1 MKELIKKLTEVSSP
15 SGREDKIRESIITEI
30 KNHVDGYRVDA
41 LGNLIAWKKGVS
53 GKKLLFDAHMDEI
66 GVVVTHVDDNGF
78 LRVEMIG
85 GVSPYVLLGTRIK
98 FETGAV
104 GVVGVEGETGKE
116 YAENMKNLAFDV
128 IYVDIGATN
137 KEDAMKKAPIGTFGT
152 YEATFLDHGKRLV
165 SKAMD
170 DRIAC
175 AILVQVAKELKEPK
189 DDIYFVFS
197 VQEEVGLVGASVA
210 AYDIKPDMAIALDV
224 TAGPDTPKAFKRMG
238 FKLGAGPTIKIKDKA
253 SISSSQVVKKL
264 TEIATTNG
272 IPYQYEILIFGGTNA
287 RGYQLT
293 GAGIASGTVSVPTRY
308 VHTPHEMVDYDDVLN
323 TVALLKK
330 LAEEG
335 VA

>member
-1 MKELIKKLTEVSSP
+1 MKELIKKLTEISSP
-15 SGREDKIRESIITEI
+15 SGREDAIREAIIEEI

-41 LGNLIAWKKGVS
+41 LGNLIAWKKGNS

-66 GVVVTHVDDNGF
+66 GVVVTHIDDNGF

-85 GVSPYVLLGTRIK
+85 GVSPYILLGSRIR
-98 FETGAV
+98 FETGV
-104 GVVGVEGETGKE
+104 IGVVGVEGETGKE
-116 YAENMKNLAFDV
+116 YSENIKNLAFDV
-128 IYVDIGATN
+128 LYVDIGVTS
-137 KEDAMKKAPIGTFGT
+137 KEEAEKKAPIGTFGT
-152 YEATFLDHGKRLV
+152 YDATFLDHGKRLV

-175 AILVQVAKELKEPK
+175 AILVQVAKELKDPK
-189 DDIYFVFS
+189 DDVYFVFS

-210 AYDIKPDMAIALDV
+210 AFDIKPDMAIAVDI
-224 TAGPDTPKAFKRMG
+224 TGGPDTPKAFKRMG
-238 FKLGAGPTIKIKDKA
+238 FKLGGGPAIKIKDKA
-253 SISSSQVVKKL
+253 SISSSQVVEKL
-264 TEIATTNG
+264 TEVAKKHA

-293 GAGIASGTVSVPTRY
+293 GAGIVAGTVSVPTRY

-323 TVALLKK
+323 TVKLLKK
-330 LAEEG
+330 LVEEG